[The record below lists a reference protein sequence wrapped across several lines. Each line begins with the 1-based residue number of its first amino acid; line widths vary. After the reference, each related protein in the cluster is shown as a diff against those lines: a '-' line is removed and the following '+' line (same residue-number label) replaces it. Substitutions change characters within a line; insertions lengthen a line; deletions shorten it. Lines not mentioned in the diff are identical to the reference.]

1 MGVMNMPNIVFHRE
15 GLKAKTLELSD
26 ENVRM
31 QNRREGAQIINF
43 NAPEEKAM
51 EIHQFFDDLDE
62 LEPVSMDIDNTGAV
76 EHYFRGISPVKDGED
91 EGLPIKTFSV
101 TLQLR
106 REFI

>member
-1 MGVMNMPNIVFHRE
+1 MPNIVFQRE

-26 ENVRM
+26 EYVSI

-43 NAPEEKAM
+43 TAPEDKAM
-51 EIHQFFDDLDE
+51 EIHEFFDDLDE
-62 LEPVSMDIDNTGAV
+62 LESVLMDIDNTGAV
-76 EHYFRGISPVKDGED
+76 EHYFRGISAIVEGEDKGLPVK
-91 EGLPIKTFSV
+91 KFKV